1 MQMKHTTHFVVEPFS
16 EDYAGRLSWGILGN
30 QLLRCASLHAG
41 SHGFGYEDMVRDRR
55 VWVLSRLSIHMD
67 EMPTTGCEYEIQ
79 TWVSKV
85 YRQFTDRQFAIVGRD
100 GKVYGYASSTW
111 ALINLDSRSAVDLT
125 GMKDNALF
133 NFVIDEVAPIPSPA
147 RVRITSD
154 APIFTHRAAYTD
166 LDINGH
172 VNSIRYIQM
181 ALDCLSEFIYKQN
194 LRVQRV
200 EVGYAAEG
208 MCGDE
213 LQFFANELTA
223 TGGGIEVRNESGT
236 TLAKINVV
244 LGE

>member
-1 MQMKHTTHFVVEPFS
+1 MPEVMDLATKIWYAITVCGYCHAYLFTWTKCLRLVVNMLFK
-16 EDYAGRLSWGILGN
+16 LG
-30 QLLRCASLHAG
+30 
-41 SHGFGYEDMVRDRR
+41 F
-55 VWVLSRLSIHMD
+55 
-67 EMPTTGCEYEIQ
+67 
-79 TWVSKV
+79 
-85 YRQFTDRQFAIVGRD
+85 RQFTDRQFAVVGKE
-100 GKVYGYASSTW
+100 GKVYGYATSTW
-111 ALINLDSRSAVDLT
+111 ALINLDSRGAVDLS
-125 GMKDNALF
+125 GMKDSALF
-133 NFVIDEVAPIPSPA
+133 SFVIDEVAPIPSPA

-154 APIFTHRAAYTD
+154 VPLFTHRAAYTD

-223 TGGGIEVRNESGT
+223 NGGGIEVRNENGT

-244 LGE
+244 LSRDL